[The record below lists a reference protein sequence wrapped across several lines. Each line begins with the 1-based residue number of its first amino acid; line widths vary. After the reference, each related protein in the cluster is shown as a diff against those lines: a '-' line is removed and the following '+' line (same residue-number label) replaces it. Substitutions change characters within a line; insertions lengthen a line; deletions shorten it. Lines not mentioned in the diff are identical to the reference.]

1 MRIESDFQW
10 YFGKLSIGVV
20 LLDGAYNISECNS
33 EFRELVNSEEPV
45 GASFIASWRRGRGPR
60 QPNVSQRSSAV
71 LTAAYRSMHCW
82 QVIRTD
88 RYPCMP
94 RH

>member
-1 MRIESDFQW
+1 MSIESDFQW

-45 GASFIASWRRGRGPR
+45 GA
-60 QPNVSQRSSAV
+60 
-71 LTAAYRSMHCW
+71 
-82 QVIRTD
+82 
-88 RYPCMP
+88 
-94 RH
+94 